1 RIVSSILKNAVGS
14 DASDI
19 HIEPTE
25 KDLFVR
31 FRVDGVLQKT
41 LTLPKKIQA
50 AVTSRIKILSNMK
63 IDEQRLPQDGR
74 FQIKGDRPVDF
85 RVSTFPTVFGEK
97 VVMRLLD
104 KSQGILTLKQ
114 LGLTG
119 RPLEVLEDGIHKAHG
134 MTLVCGPTGSG
145 KTTTL
150 YAILDELNQVGV
162 NIVTLEDPVEY
173 QIPGIYQGQV
183 RSDIGFT
190 FASGLR
196 TIVRQDP
203 DIIMVGEIRDLE
215 TAGLA
220 VQAALTGHIVLSTL
234 HTNDAAGAI
243 PRLVDMGVEPFLIT
257 SAINAI
263 VAQRLARKICESCK
277 EEVKIDPKTL
287 DEIKKVIADLP
298 EKEKDLILALSKRY
312 VKKAVEDRY
321 PLDLAYSKEMEA
333 LFQKYPE
340 DADIGTL
347 YAESIMNLH
356 PWDLF
361 EKDGQPKEWTEP
373 ILNTLEQILAKHPE
387 HGGANHFYI
396 HAVESSKTPEKG
408 LTSAE
413 VFDKDLVPNAGHLV
427 HMPSHIYIRTGDY
440 HKGTLSNIRAI
451 AVDSAYV
458 NACNAQGA
466 YPLAYFPHNQH
477 FMAATATLEGN
488 SKWALYAADEVA
500 KNANTQLMKAPEWG
514 TLQHYYTIPFYVYV
528 KFGKW
533 DEILEMTNKVPEL
546 DYPQAMLHYA
556 RGMAFLGKGQIDKAK
571 AELNSL
577 GILAQNETLK
587 EVTIWNINSVYDLVQ
602 IAEKTLRATLLA
614 KEKDFTQSMAL
625 LKEAIAIED
634 DLNYN
639 EPPDWFFSVRHY
651 LGAVQLDA
659 GLNKEAVNTYL
670 KDLENLPKNGW
681 ALHGLTAAYAGLK
694 DDVDRKAA
702 EEKFKAAW
710 ATADVELT
718 GSKIK

>member
-1 RIVSSILKNAVGS
+1 MMKHTSLFFLILVFSIGCR
-14 DASDI
+14 
-19 HIEPTE
+19 E
-25 KDLFVR
+25 KKEIR
-31 FRVDGVLQKT
+31 Q
-41 LTLPKKIQA
+41 
-50 AVTSRIKILSNMK
+50 VTA
-63 IDEQRLPQDGR
+63 
-74 FQIKGDRPVDF
+74 
-85 RVSTFPTVFGEK
+85 
-97 VVMRLLD
+97 
-104 KSQGILTLKQ
+104 Q
-114 LGLTG
+114 LGCA
-119 RPLEVLEDGIHKAHG
+119 P
-134 MTLVCGPTGSG
+134 MTTDKEWYGSG
-145 KTTTL
+145 KIAPLFEGLGKL
-150 YAILDELNQVGV
+150 YFPISTQNELVQRYFDQGLVLAYGFNHAEAARSFYHATKLDPNCAMAYWGFAYVLGPNYNAGMESDNYERAYGAIQK
-162 NIVTLEDPVEY
+162 
-173 QIPGIYQGQV
+173 
-183 RSDIGFT
+183 
-190 FASGLR
+190 A
-196 TIVRQDP
+196 
-203 DIIMVGEIRDLE
+203 
-215 TAGLA
+215 
-220 VQAALTGHIVLSTL
+220 IVLS
-234 HTNDAAGAI
+234 G
-243 PRLVDMGVEPFLIT
+243 G
-257 SAINAI
+257 
-263 VAQRLARKICESCK
+263 
-277 EEVKIDPKTL
+277 
-287 DEIKKVIADLP
+287 DLT

-321 PLDLAYSKEMEA
+321 PLDVAYSNEMEA
-333 LFQKYPE
+333 LSKKYPE

-356 PWDLF
+356 PWDLY
-361 EKDGQPKEWTEP
+361 EKDGRPKGWTEP
-373 ILNTLEQILAKHPE
+373 ILNTLKQILAKHPE
-387 HGGANHFYI
+387 HCGANHFYI

-413 VFDKDLVPNAGHLV
+413 IFDRDLVPNAGHLV

-533 DEILEMTNKVPEL
+533 DEILEMSNKVPEL

-556 RGMAFLGKGQIDKAK
+556 RGMAFLGKGQIDDAK

-577 GILAQNETLK
+577 AILAQNETLK

-602 IAEKTLRATLLA
+602 IAEKILRATLLA
-614 KEKDFTQSMAL
+614 KEKDFTQSISV

-634 DLNYN
+634 NLNYN

-659 GLNKEAVNTYL
+659 GQNKEAVNTYL
-670 KDLENLPKNGW
+670 EDLENLPKNGW
-681 ALHGLTAAYAGLK
+681 ALHGLTTAYSNLN
-694 DDVDRKAA
+694 DFEDRKAA